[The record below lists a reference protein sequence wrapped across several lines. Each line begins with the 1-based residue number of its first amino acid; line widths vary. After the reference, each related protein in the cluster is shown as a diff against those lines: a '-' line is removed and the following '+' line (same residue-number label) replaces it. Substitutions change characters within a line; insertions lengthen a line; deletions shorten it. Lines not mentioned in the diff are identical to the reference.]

1 MGHGVQESLLA
12 GGGSDAAQS
21 KAVVMLLQEA
31 RATRHYML
39 YLVAFVI
46 VQTPGFVYRMYQ
58 LYDVDG
64 FRHHSALEY
73 TLYLLQAVTQPS
85 QGFFTCLLYSYNR
98 NFFQQGASYPTP
110 SKRSFSTVLPAS
122 TGLEREGGQ
131 EGHPRLAAHELADLQ
146 AQIMSINEQAPKH
159 TARKEGDCPDP
170 RPSTLAPGPTASAGQ
185 RRYAQWNAQGGD
197 YPEHPSPGAF
207 QRETAQADGCWRD
220 VAAVV
225 TARAG

>member
-64 FRHHSALEY
+64 FLTRRII
-73 TLYLLQAVTQPS
+73 
-85 QGFFTCLLYSYNR
+85 F
-98 NFFQQGASYPTP
+98 AS
-110 SKRSFSTVLPAS
+110 K
-122 TGLEREGGQ
+122 
-131 EGHPRLAAHELADLQ
+131 LAIEFC
-146 AQIMSINEQAPKH
+146 S
-159 TARKEGDCPDP
+159 RCS
-170 RPSTLAPGPTASAGQ
+170 R
-185 RRYAQWNAQGGD
+185 
-197 YPEHPSPGAF
+197 
-207 QRETAQADGCWRD
+207 
-220 VAAVV
+220 
-225 TARAG
+225 